1 MIQELISCY
10 CPIFCKIQ
18 IFKANKNTLQKETNP
33 TNWKKTP
40 TPKQKK
46 KPEEIFLGLIVAVY
60 LP

>member
-18 IFKANKNTLQKETNP
+18 IFKVNKNTLQKQANP
-33 TNWKKTP
+33 TSRKKNP
-40 TPKQKK
+40 TPKPKNR
-46 KPEEIFLGLIVAVY
+46 EDIFLGLIVAVY